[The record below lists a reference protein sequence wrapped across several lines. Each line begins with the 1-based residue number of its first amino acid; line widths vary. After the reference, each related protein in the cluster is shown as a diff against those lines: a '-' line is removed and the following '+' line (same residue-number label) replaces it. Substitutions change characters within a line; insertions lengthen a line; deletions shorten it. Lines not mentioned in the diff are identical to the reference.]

1 MAERLSKQLGETQQ
15 SLAAALAHV
24 EIQRLRLKKLELEN
38 VALRNVLRRH
48 GLNPGEEE
56 EGEFSLADRQQNAAC
71 DTAVSVPAVASE
83 ARTQDANADVQ
94 SHDVI
99 LHTSNAKVY
108 RRTSFVAT
116 IACF

>member
-1 MAERLSKQLGETQQ
+1 MAERVSKQLAETQQ

-38 VALRNVLRRH
+38 VSLRNVLRRH

-56 EGEFSLADRQQNAAC
+56 QGEAAREDRQHDAAC
-71 DTAVSVPAVASE
+71 DTALSVPAMPAQS
-83 ARTQDANADVQ
+83 RTPDANADAQ

-99 LHTSNAKVY
+99 LHTSNAKVRY
-108 RRTSFVAT
+108 V
-116 IACF
+116 